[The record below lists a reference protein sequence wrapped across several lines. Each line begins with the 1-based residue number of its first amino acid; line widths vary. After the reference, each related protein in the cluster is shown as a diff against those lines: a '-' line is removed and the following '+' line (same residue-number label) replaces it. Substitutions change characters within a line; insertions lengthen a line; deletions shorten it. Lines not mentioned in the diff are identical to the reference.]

1 MRYIIKKHVD
11 FDSLEYSKELVE
23 AGLSTKV
30 ADILSKR
37 EFQGIQE
44 QNRELFENLAT
55 RDDLEKVRLALKSD
69 MDKLRLELKS
79 DMDKLRLEL
88 KSDMDKLRLE
98 LKSDMDKLRLEL
110 KSDMKSLIIKFGAMM
125 VASTAIT
132 IAALSLILHA

>member
-1 MRYIIKKHVD
+1 MRYIMKKHVD

-23 AGLSTKV
+23 AGLPPKV
-30 ADILSKR
+30 ADLLSARKFHDT
-37 EFQGIQE
+37 EE

-55 RDDLEKVRLALKSD
+55 RDDLEKVRLA
-69 MDKLRLELKS
+69 
-79 DMDKLRLEL
+79 
-88 KSDMDKLRLE
+88 